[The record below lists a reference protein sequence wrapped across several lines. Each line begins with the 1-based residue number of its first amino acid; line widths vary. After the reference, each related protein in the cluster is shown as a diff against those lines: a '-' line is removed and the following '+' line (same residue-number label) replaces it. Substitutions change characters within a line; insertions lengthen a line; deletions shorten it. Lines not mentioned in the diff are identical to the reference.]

1 VKAIVAPLKTLFERR
16 ELIGELVWFELRDR
30 HAGQI
35 LGMAWAF
42 GHPLALMLLYMVLFT
57 YIFPSRFD
65 TGGTGANL
73 SVNILAGIV
82 PWLTFQALLLR
93 APSIIVEHV
102 SLVKQIVFPIEVLP
116 VKSTLA
122 SAIPFSVG
130 LIFAV
135 GYALWHGSLGLMA
148 LTIPFLVLLQL
159 MAMIGVAFL
168 LSTAGVIMRD
178 LRDVVTVFCAVNLFA
193 QPILYNPFATPE
205 ILQWVFLANPFSYLT
220 WCWQDALF
228 HNSFFHPIAW
238 IVFPALSV
246 LTFVSGLMG
255 FHYARHYFGE
265 TL

>member
-1 VKAIVAPLKTLFERR
+1 VKSITAPLKTLYERR
-16 ELIGELVWFELRDR
+16 ELIRELVWFELRDR
-30 HAGQI
+30 HAGQL

-57 YIFPSRFD
+57 YIFPSRYG
-65 TGGTGANL
+65 TGGEGTNL
-73 SVNILAGIV
+73 SVNIVAGLV

-93 APSIIVEHV
+93 APSIIVEHA

-130 LIFAV
+130 LIFAI

-148 LTIPFLVLLQL
+148 LSIPLLVVFQL

-178 LRDVVTVFCAVNLFA
+178 LRDVVTVFCAFNLFA
-193 QPILYNPFATPE
+193 QPILYNPFATPDA
-205 ILQWVFLANPFSYLT
+205 LQWVFVANPFSYLT

-228 HNSFFHPIAW
+228 YGSFQHPIAW
-238 IVFPALSV
+238 IVFPVLSV
-246 LTFVSGLMG
+246 LTLISGVMG
-255 FHYARHYFGE
+255 FYYARHYFGE